1 MVSGIIKEGFRKL
14 RRGLTQRGERM
25 AQDDYYYEIQLTN
38 KQLVFYFMAGATG
51 LILSF
56 LAGVM
61 VGRGVDATARRSR
74 PRGRCVEERI
84 VAEEA
89 PKAAAP
95 PSPADLTYAQRLEGE
110 KTEDSLERPK
120 APAGSKSAPAPAE
133 KAPAKT
139 PTRTAAAAP
148 PPVIPKAGSGP
159 AVQPPASRTT
169 PPVAESKPAVKAP
182 PSAAPAPQSAATS
195 AGGFTIQVGAFK
207 DKATADS
214 VVTRLK
220 GKGFAAY
227 VMSPG
232 ATEGGLFVVRV
243 GSYPQRADAERVQ
256 AKLRDQEKFQP
267 VHRQELSQ
275 ARRRSNQVFT

>member
-1 MVSGIIKEGFRKL
+1 
-14 RRGLTQRGERM
+14 M

-61 VGRGVDATARRSR
+61 VGRGVDSNGADVQASR
-74 PRGRCVEERI
+74 PVVEERV

-89 PKAAAP
+89 AKASAP
-95 PSPADLTYAQRLEGE
+95 PAPADLTYAQRLESE
-110 KTEDSLERPK
+110 KTDDGLERPK
-120 APAGSKSAPAPAE
+120 APAVGKSSPAPAE
-133 KAPAKT
+133 KAPEKT

-148 PPVIPKAGSGP
+148 PPVVPKVGSG
-159 AVQPPASRTT
+159 AAAQPPAARTA
-169 PPVAESKPAVKAP
+169 PPMAESKPAVKTTP
-182 PSAAPAPQSAATS
+182 PAAPAPDTVSTS
-195 AGGFTIQVGAFK
+195 AGKGFTVQVGAFK
-207 DKATADS
+207 DKATANS

-243 GSYPQRADAERVQ
+243 GSYPQRTDAERVE
-256 AKLRDQEKFQP
+256 AKLRDQEKFRP
-267 VHRQELSQ
+267 YIVK
-275 ARRRSNQVFT
+275 N